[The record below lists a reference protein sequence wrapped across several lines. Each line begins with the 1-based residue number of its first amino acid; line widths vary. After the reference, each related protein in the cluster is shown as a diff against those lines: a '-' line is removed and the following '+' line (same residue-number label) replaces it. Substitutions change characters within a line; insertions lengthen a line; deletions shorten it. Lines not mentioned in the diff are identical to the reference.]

1 MKLLHAAH
9 VPEGDG
15 PFPTII
21 ALHGWG
27 ANALDLLGLAPIL
40 HGGRALVL
48 CPQGPLGLADPQ
60 SRVVIGHGWFQITTG
75 RPPDPLEF
83 AQASGELR
91 EWIDEAIAKYPVDR
105 DHVVLLGFSQGGV
118 MAYDLFLRDPR
129 RFAGLAVLS
138 SWLPPDLVP
147 ALAPSEAMKG
157 RPVLVMHGTSDPM
170 VPAESAR
177 EARDRLLP
185 LGLAVTL
192 REFEM
197 GHEISPEALRALL
210 EWFEDKAFG
219 MIRQSLI
226 IPGS

>member
-1 MKLLHAAH
+1 MKLLHTAH

-48 CPQGPLGLADPQ
+48 CPQGSLGLADPQ
-60 SRVVIGHGWFQITTG
+60 SRTLIGHGWFPISSG
-75 RPPDPLEF
+75 RALDPLEF
-83 AQASGELR
+83 ATAAGELR
-91 EWIDEAIAKYPVDR
+91 EWVDEAIARYPVDR

-118 MAYDLFLRDPR
+118 MAYDLFLREPG
-129 RFAGLAVLS
+129 RFAGLAALS
-138 SWLPPDLVP
+138 SWLQPEVMPTATPD
-147 ALAPSEAMKG
+147 EAFKG
-157 RPVLVMHGTSDPM
+157 RPVLIMHGTNDPM
-170 VPAESAR
+170 IPVDRAQ

-197 GHEISPEALRALL
+197 GHEISAEALRALL
-210 EWFEDKAFG
+210 EWFEDKVFG
-219 MIRQSLI
+219 MIRPSLI
-226 IPGS
+226 IPG

>member
-1 MKLLHAAH
+1 MKLLHTAH

-21 ALHGWG
+21 AIHGWG

-40 HGGRALVL
+40 HGGHALVL
-48 CPQGPLGLADPQ
+48 CPQGPFGLADPK
-60 SRVVIGHGWFQITTG
+60 SRTVIGHGWFPITTG

-91 EWIDEAIAKYPVDR
+91 EWVDEALAKYPVDR

-118 MAYDLFLRDPR
+118 MAYDLFLRDPT
-129 RFAGLAVLS
+129 RFAGLAALS
-138 SWLPPDLVP
+138 AWLPPELVP
-147 ALAPSEAMKG
+147 ALAPSEALKG
-157 RPVLVMHGTSDPM
+157 RPVLVMHGTADPM
-170 VPAESAR
+170 VPTDRAR
-177 EARDRLLP
+177 EARDLLLP

-192 REFEM
+192 REFDM

-219 MIRQSLI
+219 MIRPSLI